1 MVPLQ
6 VYKLVHLLGILML
19 FLSLGGLILYANDGG
34 AGKQRWRRLLFVT
47 HGTGILLALLG
58 GFGLLARL
66 GIVWPWPGWVAAKF
80 TIWIVFAGLPALVI
94 RNPSWTRTFWWTILA
109 LGGTAAYLAG
119 QKPF

>member
-1 MVPLQ
+1 MVPFQ

-19 FLSLGGLILYANDGG
+19 FLSLGGLILYANDGSG
-34 AGKQRWRRLLFVT
+34 RKHPWHKLLFLT
-47 HGTGILLALLG
+47 HGIGIFLAVLG

-80 TIWIVFAGLPALVI
+80 IIWMVFAGLPALVI
-94 RNPSWTRTFWWTILA
+94 RNPSWAKTFWWTILV

>member
-1 MVPLQ
+1 MVPFQ

-19 FLSLGGLILYANDGG
+19 FLSLGGLILYANDGSG
-34 AGKQRWRRLLFVT
+34 RKHPRHKLLFLT
-47 HGTGILLALLG
+47 HGIGIFLAVLG

-66 GIVWPWPGWVAAKF
+66 GILWPWPGWVAAKF
-80 TIWIVFAGLPALVI
+80 TIWMVFAGLPALVI
-94 RNPSWTRTFWWTILA
+94 RNPSWTKTFWWTIPA